1 MIVIRKVTLILGT
14 ICFLLRLDEKKNG
27 NVFISAACNEQAIDN
42 IDKPSTA
49 ATLWWVE
56 WIVRRILYCRQ
67 NSIVLILAFAEYGA
81 QVPASSCNY
90 DNEIDRNDS
99 DNNNIG
105 YFKLAS
111 YMDQM
116 TDVWSCSRSW
126 KYTEL
131 FPLAW
136 KTQMRLSIKA

>member
-1 MIVIRKVTLILGT
+1 M
-14 ICFLLRLDEKKNG
+14 
-27 NVFISAACNEQAIDN
+27 
-42 IDKPSTA
+42 
-49 ATLWWVE
+49 
-56 WIVRRILYCRQ
+56 RRILYCRQ
-67 NSIVLILAFAEYGA
+67 NSIVLILAFAEYGT

-116 TDVWSCSRSW
+116 TDV
-126 KYTEL
+126 
-131 FPLAW
+131 
-136 KTQMRLSIKA
+136 